1 MESNPIE
8 AYGSIEA
15 LLVSG
20 SLGALIGLVRQW
32 EYETAHP
39 GQEAPAGMRTFMTWA
54 LLGCGA
60 GLLQELTGGWLLAI
74 GLGTFTLVM
83 GAVHLLDKKA
93 HHVGLTTFSSALVTF
108 VAGALAAYNQF
119 QTAVVL
125 GVGTMIILGSK
136 QWSHAWTKRWTAQDL
151 RYLLQFAAITGLVLP
166 VAPDRDMG
174 PYSALNP
181 HQIWLMV
188 VLVAGLGFLGY
199 VAMRWLGGRAGIILT
214 GLAAGLVSST
224 VTTLAMSRESKTA
237 RGLEESLALAVVL
250 ACTVV
255 MIGREVVILM
265 LLCPVLVPLTLVPF
279 ALMALP
285 GLVLALWVAYR
296 WHAHRKHEV
305 DAPVLENPLNPL
317 MAVKFG
323 LLYAVITLVVK
334 VAAGQLSHTWVYGIS
349 FVSGLGDINAITVT
363 SAQAASSLLLK
374 PEEAARCVVLAC
386 LANTLVKA
394 GIAVALG
401 GPLFRRAAGIALVVV
416 LVAGAA
422 GMWWM

>member
-1 MESNPIE
+1 V
-8 AYGSIEA
+8 
-15 LLVSG
+15 VSAC
-20 SLGALIGLVRQW
+20 LGALIGLVRQW
-32 EYETAHP
+32 EYETQHP
-39 GQEAPAGMRTFMTWA
+39 GKEAPAGMRTFMTWA
-54 LLGCGA
+54 LLGCGS
-60 GLLQELTGGWLLAI
+60 GLLQELTGGWMLAMA
-74 GLGTFTLVM
+74 LGTFTLVM
-83 GAVHLLDKKA
+83 GAVHIYGTKA
-93 HHVGLTTFSSALVTF
+93 HHVGLTTFSAAVVTF
-108 VAGALAAYNQF
+108 VAGALAALHQF
-119 QTAVVL
+119 QAAVAL

-136 QWSHAWTKRWTAQDL
+136 QWSHSWTKRWTAQDL

-174 PYSALNP
+174 PYNALNP

-199 VAMRWLGGRAGIILT
+199 LAMRWLGGRAGVILT

-224 VTTLAMSRESKTA
+224 VTTLALSRESKTA

-255 MIGREVVILM
+255 MVGREVVILAV
-265 LLCPVLVPLTLVPF
+265 LCPVLVPMTLAPF
-279 ALMALP
+279 ALMTLP
-285 GLVLALWVAYR
+285 GLILALWVWHR
-296 WHAHRKHEV
+296 WHSDRKHDV
-305 DAPVLENPLNPL
+305 DAPVLDNPLNPL

-363 SAQAASSLLLK
+363 SAQAASSRLLE
-374 PEEAARCVVLAC
+374 PGEAARCVVLAC
-386 LANTLVKA
+386 LANTLVKG
-394 GIAVALG
+394 GIVVALG
-401 GPLFRRAAGIALVVV
+401 GPRFRRATGVALAAV